1 MRKISAVKRM
11 LTNKSLKKK
20 CEIVCHIEK
29 GIANKEAP
37 EKFRVSKNYNSTWM
51 TNKEKLFSAL

>member
-1 MRKISAVKRM
+1 M